1 MINEASIDVATTVA
15 DERSTPFD
23 TVVGETVKEPQ
34 FHRFQDMPLELRLR
48 VYEEY
53 FIDEHDFICRGWLRI
68 GPGEAGVIEYAH
80 PYAHSAH
87 ISTVTSSKQFFPNL
101 CLVNRETGFEAAKFL
116 ISTADLFVNY
126 YKFIERV
133 ISKLGLFR
141 DHQLLENIHRLDF
154 NCLGCIYN
162 YEHNW
167 SRWSRHRNSTY
178 PTTTFHACMRFVSQ
192 CPQLRQLTLRFI
204 VSLQSCSLIC
214 PRYDT
219 EEAHQVLSFEPIFAC
234 KELQK
239 LNVIGVKLDYI
250 SDPKA
255 IIDQEQETI
264 WNMEQ
269 WLMDEFAARGK
280 VVDVQTDYVSRSS
293 DKEESDE
300 EESDEEASDDEEGS
314 NEEYVYTCP
323 RSNQL
328 LTDPW

>member
-1 MINEASIDVATTVA
+1 MSTTGLGGLGI
-15 DERSTPFD
+15 EIQPIRLLLSTP
-23 TVVGETVKEPQ
+23 VCVL
-34 FHRFQDMPLELRLR
+34 FHSVR
-48 VYEEY
+48 
-53 FIDEHDFICRGWLRI
+53 
-68 GPGEAGVIEYAH
+68 
-80 PYAHSAH
+80 
-87 ISTVTSSKQFFPNL
+87 SS
-101 CLVNRETGFEAAKFL
+101 G
-116 ISTADLFVNY
+116 S
-126 YKFIERV
+126 
-133 ISKLGLFR
+133 S
-141 DHQLLENIHRLDF
+141 
-154 NCLGCIYN
+154 
-162 YEHNW
+162 
-167 SRWSRHRNSTY
+167 
-178 PTTTFHACMRFVSQ
+178 
-192 CPQLRQLTLRFI
+192 LRFI

-239 LNVIGVKLDYI
+239 LNVIAVKLDYI

-264 WNMEQ
+264 WDMEQ

-280 VVDVQTDYVSRSS
+280 LVDVQTDYVSRSS

-300 EESDEEASDDEEGS
+300 EESDDEEASDDEEGS